1 MKSEAK
7 RIENYIDDISGE
19 KEKKKVIAIKKIK
32 FNKKKVLIGVGVAA
46 IVFCTVFGVGL
57 VYNAHI
63 ASTMVDNAKAWHH
76 AGLVDQMHLH
86 AENVKQSL
94 KISNLIGNNVNYNDA
109 TGIWTIDGCELGEYA
124 KKSMHV
130 ALGFAPIYFG
140 AAFGTAVKVFKDGF
154 GLKGIKY
161 RSIVKEIDKLSEEL
175 YFTGINDDIR
185 NKYLSLF
192 DYVVEN
198 KFLSNKEKEILL
210 NMIKNKL
217 NFIKSQESYASLGD
231 YKIKKRTI

>member
-1 MKSEAK
+1 MKNEAK

-32 FNKKKVLIGVGVAA
+32 FNKKKVLIGVGIAA
-46 IVFCTVFGVGL
+46 ITFCTLFGV
-57 VYNAHI
+57 
-63 ASTMVDNAKAWHH
+63 
-76 AGLVDQMHLH
+76 
-86 AENVKQSL
+86 
-94 KISNLIGNNVNYNDA
+94 
-109 TGIWTIDGCELGEYA
+109 
-124 KKSMHV
+124 
-130 ALGFAPIYFG
+130 
-140 AAFGTAVKVFKDGF
+140 

-175 YFTGINDDIR
+175 YFTGINEDIR

-198 KFLSNKEKEILL
+198 KLLSNKEKDLLL

-217 NFIKSQESYASLGD
+217 NFINRSEE
-231 YKIKKRTI
+231 TV